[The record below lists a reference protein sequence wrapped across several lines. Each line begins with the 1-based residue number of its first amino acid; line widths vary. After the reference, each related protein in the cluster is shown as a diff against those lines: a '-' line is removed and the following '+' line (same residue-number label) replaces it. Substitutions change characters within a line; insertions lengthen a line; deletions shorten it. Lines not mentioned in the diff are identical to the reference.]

1 MSFEFTMSESPSSG
15 WIALLVSAA
24 VLSTGCATVTPAPR
38 PGARLGYG
46 RNEHGPGLQV
56 MLASP
61 SGLAVRTVMR
71 GAVQVDAFE
80 ELLALAG
87 LDPVDGLPPRGVPL
101 TPQEAARVL
110 TVLLPKPVT
119 MGSFPPRMAVGLLL
133 REVLE
138 GAEVSREELLRRVE
152 RFKHVVV
159 LRPDGYLAWTLTG
172 RTQQKV
178 GPVEWKDESFRAGPL
193 RAGPLLR
200 RQRVGLP
207 ASGRATAPH
216 SGRASAGRGV

>member
-1 MSFEFTMSESPSSG
+1 M
-15 WIALLVSAA
+15 
-24 VLSTGCATVTPAPR
+24 LSTGCATVTPAPR

-152 RFKHVVV
+152 RFKHVAV